1 MSYSKE
7 ATGFVKF
14 VDGKWVPTYITSMV
28 GAKTID
34 IGGNSPM
41 PYYLY
46 AAFVID
52 LGSYMREQLTET
64 LWKNFPYAMYSG
76 EARRRGKDS
85 H

>member
-41 PYYLY
+41 PVYLY
-46 AAFVID
+46 AALVTD
-52 LGSYMREQLTET
+52 LDSYMREPLVEE
-64 LWKNFPYAMYSG
+64 LWKNFPYSMYSQEKG
-76 EARRRGKDS
+76 LSGKDLR
-85 H
+85 